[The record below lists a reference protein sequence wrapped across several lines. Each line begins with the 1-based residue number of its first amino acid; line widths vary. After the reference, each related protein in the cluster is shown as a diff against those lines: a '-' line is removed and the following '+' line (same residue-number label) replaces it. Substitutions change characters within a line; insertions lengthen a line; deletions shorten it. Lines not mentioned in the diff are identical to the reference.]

1 MKPGKNVRRYVGR
14 KQQDSAASPEYFLTH
29 AVPRSKPYPY
39 ASKRQNERQEAN
51 QAWFDFVKKLET
63 ISGDGK
69 VGKCKYRGPK
79 IERFTCPAQKQL
91 TA

>member
-1 MKPGKNVRRYVGR
+1 MKPGKNVRRMLGR
-14 KQQDSAASPEYFLTH
+14 RQKDSAESPEYFLTH

-39 ASKRQNERQEAN
+39 ASKRQNERQAS
-51 QAWFDFVKKLET
+51 KL
-63 ISGDGK
+63 
-69 VGKCKYRGPK
+69 RAAK